1 MKRALVRAGIGAA
14 LLILSNSASL
24 AGTLVAGIGFGSPVN
39 RGRVITVNEASAV
52 GTLLPGAGAGP
63 AAGLNGLA
71 FDASGVLYGTEIGN
85 PIFADP
91 TVDAPMLVKL
101 DPATGVLLS
110 SVPIT
115 FGGNPL
121 EVLDLAVQPG
131 TGLIYGTSFTST
143 IPGTSIYTIDKTSGA
158 ATLVGATSVI
168 GVTLA
173 FAPDAT
179 LYMSSATFSDTG
191 IQTGSFLS
199 TVDPL
204 SGAIISSVDIGVL
217 PSGNFVHIGGL
228 AVRPTDGVLFAAGR
242 EATVSQRGDIYT
254 LSTTGTATRIGST
267 GVGEVGD
274 LAFSPIPE
282 PATFGLLSIGLLGV
296 GAATRKKH
304 RGNA

>member
-1 MKRALVRAGIGAA
+1 MKHAFVSAGIGAA
-14 LLILSNSASL
+14 LLILSSPAPL
-24 AGTLVAGIGFGSPVN
+24 AGSLVAGIGFGSPVN
-39 RGRVITVNEASAV
+39 RGRVITVNQASAV
-52 GTLLPGAGAGP
+52 GTLLPGAGSGP

-71 FDASGVLYGTEIGN
+71 FDASGVLYGTQIGN
-85 PIFADP
+85 PVFADP

-101 DPATGVLLS
+101 DPLTGVLLA

-158 ATLVGATSVI
+158 ATLVGATGII

-173 FAPDAT
+173 FATDAT
-179 LYMSSATFSDTG
+179 LYMSSATFSATG
-191 IQTGSFLS
+191 SQTGSFLN

-204 SGAIISSVDIGVL
+204 SGAVISSVNIGLL
-217 PSGNFVHIGGL
+217 PSGNFVHLGGL
-228 AVRPTDGVLFAAGR
+228 TVRPTDGVLFASGR
-242 EATVSQRGDIYT
+242 EATVFQRGDIYT

-282 PATFGLLSIGLLGV
+282 PATFALFSIGLLGV
-296 GAATRKKH
+296 GAATRAK
-304 RGNA
+304 RRTNV

>member
-1 MKRALVRAGIGAA
+1 MKHAFVRAGIGAA
-14 LLILSNSASL
+14 LLILSIPASQ
-24 AGTLVAGIGFGSPVN
+24 AGPLVAGIGFGSPVN
-39 RGRVITVNEASAV
+39 RGRVITVNQASAV

-71 FDASGVLYGTEIGN
+71 FDASGVLYGTQIGN
-85 PIFADP
+85 PVFADP

-101 DPATGVLLS
+101 DPITGALLA

-131 TGLIYGTSFTST
+131 TDLIYGTSFTSS
-143 IPGTSIYTIDKTSGA
+143 IPGTSIYTIDKTSGV

-179 LYMSSATFSDTG
+179 LYMSSATFSATG
-191 IQTGSFLS
+191 VQTGSFLN

-204 SGAIISSVDIGVL
+204 SGAIISSVGIGVL

-228 AVRPTDGVLFAAGR
+228 AVRPTDGVLFASGR
-242 EATVSQRGDIYT
+242 EATVSQKGDIFT
-254 LSTTGTATRIGST
+254 LSTSGTPTRIGST

-274 LAFSPIPE
+274 LAFAPIPE
-282 PATFGLLSIGLLGV
+282 PATFALLSICLLGF
-296 GAATRKKH
+296 GAATSMKR
-304 RGNA
+304 RTNA